1 MYSENEWVWW
11 LPHGNTERVL
21 IKLLHNDSVFSHRWV
36 ASVGNGN
43 YVYGNYVYSYELSK
57 ATDSE
62 IVLWNLEN

>member
-21 IKLLHNDSVFSHRWV
+21 IKLLHNDSVCIHQWTS
-36 ASVGNGN
+36 SVGK
-43 YVYGNYVYSYELSK
+43 YAYSYELSK